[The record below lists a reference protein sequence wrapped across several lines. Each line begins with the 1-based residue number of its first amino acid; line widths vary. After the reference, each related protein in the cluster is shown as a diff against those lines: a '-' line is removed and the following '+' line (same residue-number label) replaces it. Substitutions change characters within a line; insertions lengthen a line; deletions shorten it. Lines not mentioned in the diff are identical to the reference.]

1 MKQVFIPFSFILILF
16 ACEQKT
22 KSPLEN
28 VLSNGSDEFQ
38 EILQN
43 PSHEIQI
50 IYGQIIEDSIVH
62 YHYQVDP
69 TSYFYPASTV
79 KMPVA
84 FAAVKKAEEL
94 GISLDDRLIID
105 STGVYPRSLVYDST
119 FQDSIRL
126 LTLIQK
132 IFTVSDNAA
141 YNILYGWMG
150 KDYINDWL
158 NSFGMNTRIVH
169 QLGESAFSFDPTS
182 NDFRRRS
189 KVITSDLDTLI
200 MDEKEQQF
208 NAALDLKNQ
217 KKGVGFIDSLG
228 SLIDSP
234 FDFSAK
240 NYISLEDLITTLE
253 LATRPDLTSGG
264 FEYSKENQDALM
276 AAMAMLPK
284 NLPSPYDTLSDNYVK
299 FFLFGNDSSTTI
311 PKNFKIIN
319 KVGWAYGYLLD
330 VAYIQ
335 DVENSVEFFLASV
348 IHVNEN
354 QIYNDGVYEYES
366 IGLPFLDELGDLIY
380 EYEIKKEDK

>member
-16 ACEQKT
+16 ACEQKIN
-22 KSPLEN
+22 SPLEN
-28 VLSNGSDEFQ
+28 ALSNGSDEFQ

-50 IYGQIIEDSIVH
+50 IYGQIIEDSIIH
-62 YHYQVDP
+62 YTYKVDP

-84 FAAVKKAEEL
+84 FAAVKKADDL

-105 STGVYPRSLVYDST
+105 STAVYPRSLVYDST
-119 FQDSIRL
+119 FEDSIRL
-126 LTLIQK
+126 RTLIQK
-132 IFTVSDNAA
+132 IFTVSDNFA
-141 YNILYGWMG
+141 YNTLYGWMG
-150 KDYINDWL
+150 KDYIKDWYK
-158 NSFGMNTRIVH
+158 SFGMSTRIVH

-182 NDFRRRS
+182 NDFRRQS

-200 MDEKEQQF
+200 MDEKGQQF
-208 NAALDLKNQ
+208 NAKLDLKNQ
-217 KKGVGFIDSLG
+217 QKGVGYMDSLG
-228 SLIDSP
+228 TLVDYP

-264 FEYSKENQDALM
+264 FEYSKENQAALM
-276 AAMAMLPK
+276 TTMGMLPK

-299 FFLFGNDSSTTI
+299 FFLFGNDSSTAI
-311 PKNFKIIN
+311 PKNFKIMN

-335 DVENSVEFFLASV
+335 DTKNDIEFFLASV

-366 IGLPFLDELGDLIY
+366 IGLPFLDELGDLIHTY
-380 EYEIKKEDK
+380 ELDLKN